1 MPGVPNTTDF
11 TLADVIAAV
20 LPSSNDLDE
29 CFTDAFQDAFN
40 YTYNPGGNTNT
51 NLLNFR
57 DYGNDIAAQN
67 LIYMAV
73 TFTNPCTATRNTAV
87 WKNRNPNSVQN
98 GDKFWQDSSGS
109 PGGPYPGTAFT
120 IYSAFTGLNAV
131 TFNLSSSGIASSVT
145 FCSLPSL
152 VLSDVY
158 WYYTGTSTTSTPVD
172 YYYSSDIGNAS
183 NLSVGDIIY
192 TDAAL
197 TTPLPPQNENQSRW
211 NGLDNSYQFFQ
222 DGSNATTTYSPLNNG
237 CGDGAAAMFVIQS
250 GNNGVIQVIHDPYC

>member
-67 LIYMAV
+67 QLYMGSNYGNDACGR
-73 TFTNPCTATRNTAV
+73 PRSISV

-98 GDKFWQDSSGS
+98 GDKFWQDNGGS
-109 PGGPYPGTAFT
+109 AGSPYPGQSFLSYTC
-120 IYSAFTGLNAV
+120 FTGLNAV
-131 TFNLSSSGIASSVT
+131 TFKLSSLGIVSNVT

-158 WYYTGTSTTSTPVD
+158 YAISGGTSTPVD
-172 YYYSSDIGNAS
+172 YYYSSEIGNAS
-183 NLSVGDIIY
+183 NLSAGDIIY

-197 TTPLPPQNENQSRW
+197 TTPLGFNSGTIGYRYFQNGTS
-211 NGLDNSYQFFQ
+211 
-222 DGSNATTTYSPLNNG
+222 ATTTI
-237 CGDGAAAMFVIQS
+237 CGSTPSDVFAQFEVSNALTGVIVRGPSCIVIQ
-250 GNNGVIQVIHDPYC
+250 

>member
-11 TLADVIAAV
+11 SLADVIAAV
-20 LPSSNDLDE
+20 LPSSNDLNE
-29 CFTDAFQDAFN
+29 CFTDAIQGAFN
-40 YTYNPGGNTNT
+40 YTYNPGGNQNT

-67 LIYMAV
+67 PVQIN
-73 TFTNPCTATRNTAV
+73 TGRNSGEACGGPRNIAA
-87 WKNRNPNSVQN
+87 WKGRNPNSVQN

-109 PGGPYPGTAFT
+109 PGNPYPGVSFTVYAAF
-120 IYSAFTGLNAV
+120 SGLNSV
-131 TFNLSSSGIASSVT
+131 SFNLSSTGIASNVT

-158 WYYTGTSTTSTPVD
+158 YAISGGTSTPVD
-172 YYYSSDIGNAS
+172 YYYSSEIGNAS

-197 TTPLPPQNENQSRW
+197 TTPLNYTSPGMQGSPYFQN
-211 NGLDNSYQFFQ
+211 
-222 DGSNATTTYSPLNNG
+222 GSSATTTHCTAS
-237 CGDGAAAMFVIQS
+237 FVTWLSIS
-250 GNNGVIQVIHDPYC
+250 VGSGVIKEIRCDTP

>member
-11 TLADVIAAV
+11 SLADVIAAV
-20 LPSSNDLDE
+20 LPSSNDLDQ
-29 CFTDAFQDAFN
+29 CFTDAIQGAFN
-40 YTYNPGGNTNT
+40 TTYNPGGNTNT

-67 LIYMAV
+67 PVQIN
-73 TFTNPCTATRNTAV
+73 TGRNSGEACGGPRNIAA
-87 WKNRNPNSVQN
+87 WKGRNPNSVQN

-109 PGGPYPGTAFT
+109 PGNPYPGVSTTVYAAF
-120 IYSAFTGLNAV
+120 SGLNSAS
-131 TFNLSSSGIASSVT
+131 FNLSSTGIASNVT

-158 WYYTGTSTTSTPVD
+158 YAISGGTSTPVD
-172 YYYSSDIGNAS
+172 YYYSSEIGNAS

-197 TTPLPPQNENQSRW
+197 TTPLNYTSPGMQGSPYFQN
-211 NGLDNSYQFFQ
+211 
-222 DGSNATTTYSPLNNG
+222 GSSATTTHCTAS
-237 CGDGAAAMFVIQS
+237 FVTWLSIS
-250 GNNGVIQVIHDPYC
+250 VGSGVIKEIGCDSP